1 MSVDNSYLVIDL
13 KKRKSNIFSC
23 RFVMRK
29 MRSLVS
35 FEIETKRGKYV
46 IPAAPCMYIPG
57 RSGKW
62 IFFGL
67 HPC

>member
-23 RFVMRK
+23 CFVMRK

-35 FEIETKRGKYV
+35 FETETKRGKYV
-46 IPAAPCMYIPG
+46 IPAAPSSATQIMLLNIYT
-57 RSGKW
+57 
-62 IFFGL
+62 
-67 HPC
+67 

>member
-35 FEIETKRGKYV
+35 FETETKRGKYV
-46 IPAAPCMYIPG
+46 IPAAP
-57 RSGKW
+57 W
-62 IFFGL
+62 E
-67 HPC
+67 

>member
-35 FEIETKRGKYV
+35 FETETKRGKYV
-46 IPAAPCMYIPG
+46 IPAAPCCTH
-57 RSGKW
+57 R
-62 IFFGL
+62 L
-67 HPC
+67 HQYHVDST

>member
-35 FEIETKRGKYV
+35 FETETKRGKYV
-46 IPAAPCMYIPG
+46 IPASPYAIALVPEIG
-57 RSGKW
+57 NLS
-62 IFFGL
+62 
-67 HPC
+67 

>member
-35 FEIETKRGKYV
+35 FETETKRGKYV
-46 IPAAPCMYIPG
+46 IPAAP
-57 RSGKW
+57 RNE
-62 IFFGL
+62 IFKSS
-67 HPC
+67 HN

>member
-35 FEIETKRGKYV
+35 FETETKRGKYV
-46 IPAAPCMYIPG
+46 IPAAP
-57 RSGKW
+57 RKKTS
-62 IFFGL
+62 
-67 HPC
+67 H